1 MKSILSVAIVSLF
14 FVVSAAKAA
23 PSATNLKIAYVD
35 LQQALQNVD
44 AGKKAKGQLEKD
56 VAAKKAELEK
66 EQGSL
71 QKEAEEFE
79 KKAAILNEA
88 ARGKKQAEL
97 QKKLVDFQRKA
108 AETQMTLQQQE
119 RSLTKPLIDELR
131 SIIEGI
137 GKERGYQLIL
147 EKNEGAVLYAEAG
160 SDLTDEVV
168 KRFNSKRGK

>member
-1 MKSILSVAIVSLF
+1 MRKYLGIATLFLST
-14 FVVSAAKAA
+14 AAFANAA
-23 PSATNLKIAYVD
+23 LKVAYVD
-35 LQQALQNVD
+35 LQQALQSVD

-66 EQGSL
+66 EQAAL
-71 QKEAEEFE
+71 QKEAEDFE

-131 SIIEGI
+131 SIIEGL
-137 GKERGYQLIL
+137 GKERGYSLIL
-147 EKNEGAVLYAEAG
+147 EKNESAVLYAETG

-168 KRFNSKRGK
+168 KRFNDKKKK

>member
-1 MKSILSVAIVSLF
+1 MKLVTQFAWFSGFALAGLA
-14 FVVSAAKAA
+14 SAATA
-23 PSATNLKIAYVD
+23 NLKVAYVD
-35 LQQALQNVD
+35 LQQALQSVD

-56 VAAKKAELEK
+56 VANKKAELEK
-66 EQGSL
+66 EQSAL

-97 QKKLVDFQRKA
+97 QKKLMEFQRKA

-131 SIIEGI
+131 SIIEGL
-137 GKERGYQLIL
+137 GKERGYSLIL